1 VKSSSILFFAGVC
14 VILVAQT
21 SSAQTVAV
29 GNCQPHLVSYLTIS
43 AAVTAAAPGS
53 TVLVCPGTYPEQVVI
68 TQPLTLRGLNLGIL
82 GNNPV
87 IAVPNGGLLV
97 SNLAGDALQ
106 LSVQGTAASAFG
118 PVNVSTLVVDG
129 TGAQFTC
136 LPGAGNLIGMGYV
149 FATGTLSNV
158 TAQNQAPGGC
168 GVGISLTGDPS
179 IVSTVNVQNSS
190 VTGFDGTG
198 VLADGVFNGL
208 EDATEFFV
216 NLDANSI
223 TSTSPVAAIGIEY
236 LNAGGLVQNNTVTLP
251 ATGQFGMEI
260 ANFFGSQTTRHNTV
274 TGAGVGI
281 FSGASEAGV
290 TNITNNSVFNSGT
303 GIGVDG
309 LDSGAIIQ
317 GNAITGSSA
326 IAINMDCSELAM
338 AEGNT
343 IFGAPVGIANIAGNI
358 YRNTFNNVAVQRVP
372 CG

>member
-14 VILVAQT
+14 LILVAQT
-21 SSAQTVAV
+21 SSAQTLAV
-29 GNCQPHLVSYLTIS
+29 GNCQPQLVSYLTIS
-43 AAVTAAAPGS
+43 AAVAAAASGS

-68 TQPLTLRGLNLGIL
+68 TQPLTLRGLNLGIF

-87 IAVPNGGLLV
+87 IAVPSGGLLV
-97 SNLAGDALQ
+97 TNLAGDALQ
-106 LSVQGTAASAFG
+106 LSVQGTDASAFG

-136 LPGAGNLIGMGYV
+136 MPGGGNLIGIGYV
-149 FATGTLSNV
+149 FSTGTLTNV

-168 GVGISLTGDPS
+168 GMGISLTGDPS
-179 IVSTVNVQNSS
+179 IVSTVTVQNST
-190 VTGFDGTG
+190 VAGFDGTG
-198 VLADGVFNGL
+198 VLADGTFNGEL
-208 EDATEFFV
+208 TTEFFV
-216 NLDANSI
+216 NLESSSI

-251 ATGQFGMEI
+251 TTGLFGMEI

-290 TNITNNSVFNSGT
+290 TNITSNSVFNSGT

-309 LDSGAIIQ
+309 FGSGAIIQ

-358 YRNTFNNVAVQRVP
+358 FKNTFNSVVVQRTF
-372 CG
+372 C